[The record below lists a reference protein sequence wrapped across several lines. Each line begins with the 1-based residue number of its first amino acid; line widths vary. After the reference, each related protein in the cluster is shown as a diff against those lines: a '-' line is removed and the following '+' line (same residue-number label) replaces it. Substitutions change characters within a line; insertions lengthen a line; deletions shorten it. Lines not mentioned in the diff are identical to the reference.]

1 MYLEK
6 SVENDVARRISLHY
20 SFIVF
25 TGKVLLNDLFNCEGL
40 DVDLN
45 ALEAL
50 FYNIP
55 NENKAVDRSLAAK
68 ENRKSGGS
76 FENKLL
82 PLFYS

>member
-1 MYLEK
+1 MNLGK

-25 TGKVLLNDLFNCEGL
+25 TGKVLLNDLFIREGL

-50 FYNIP
+50 FYNIS
-55 NENKAVDRSLAAK
+55 NENKAVDRSLAAM
-68 ENRKSGGS
+68 ENRKKWWK
-76 FENKLL
+76 F
-82 PLFYS
+82 